1 MITLLTTSFLLA
13 TGAVD
18 HHDHHGGDHHGAM
31 ASEMAA
37 QSVTFGD
44 VRTVDVEARTAII
57 RHGAMPEVGM
67 GAMVMPFMIDEAVD
81 ISLFEPGAALTITVT
96 SDEEGLHVIAAEPE
110 ADAG

>member
-1 MITLLTTSFLLA
+1 
-13 TGAVD
+13 
-18 HHDHHGGDHHGAM
+18 
-31 ASEMAA
+31 
-37 QSVTFGD
+37 
-44 VRTVDVEARTAII
+44 
-57 RHGAMPEVGM
+57 M